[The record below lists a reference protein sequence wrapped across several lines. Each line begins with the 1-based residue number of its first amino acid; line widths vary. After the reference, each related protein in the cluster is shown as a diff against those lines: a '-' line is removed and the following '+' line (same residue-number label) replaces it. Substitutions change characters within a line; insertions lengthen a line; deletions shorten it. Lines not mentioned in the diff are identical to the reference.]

1 MAIIEGKALR
11 LYEGSSSTVIG
22 KSTNCTLSISSSM
35 ISIRHKDQTTNHI
48 EKDPD
53 EVSGTL
59 TTEAFIEAADG
70 DHAGLAAKIIAGT
83 EITWAFHDGTTGT
96 GNHKWSGTGYLT
108 EFSEN
113 APVDGK
119 ATYSITIET
128 NGTISLGTVPAS

>member
-11 LYEGSSSTVIG
+11 LYKDQSTDVIG
-22 KSTNCTLSISSSM
+22 KSTNCTLSISASM
-35 ISIRHKDQTTNHI
+35 ISIRHKDQSTNHV

-53 EVSGTL
+53 EISGTL
-59 TTEAFIEAADG
+59 TTEAFIEAADT
-70 DHAGLAAKIIAGT
+70 DHAALGAAILAGT
-83 EITWAFHDGTTGT
+83 AISWMFTDNVSTH
-96 GNHKWSGTGYLT
+96 HKWTGSGYLT

-128 NGTISLGTVPAS
+128 SGTITLGTV

>member
-11 LYEGSSSTVIG
+11 LYKDQTSDTIG
-22 KSTNCTLSISSSM
+22 YATNCTLSISSAM
-35 ISIRHKDQTTNHI
+35 ISIRHKDQANNHV

-59 TTEAFIEAADG
+59 TCEAFIEAADA
-70 DHAGLAAKIIAGT
+70 DHAALGAAILAGT
-83 EITWAFHDGTTGT
+83 AISWMFTDNTSTH
-96 GNHKWSGTGYLT
+96 HKWTGSGYLT

-119 ATYSITIET
+119 ATYSITLET
-128 NGTISLGTVPAS
+128 SGTITLGTV